1 MNNPNPKAR
10 RDDLLIEELATE
22 LLVYDQ
28 RSHRAHCLNG
38 SAASVFRS
46 ADGNRS
52 VTEIAKA
59 ASDNLHASFGEDLT
73 WLALEELD
81 KNDLL
86 ESPLARTATG
96 PSRRDIL
103 SGGTVAAALL
113 PLVLA
118 ITAPTPASAQSV
130 GPSLLGSTAA
140 APGGEAGPFR

>member
-38 SAASVFRS
+38 SAASVFRR
-46 ADGNRS
+46 ADGNS
-52 VTEIAKA
+52 SIAEIAKA
-59 ASDNLHASFGEDLT
+59 ASDDLHASFGEDLT
-73 WLALEELD
+73 WLALQELD

-86 ESPLARTATG
+86 ESPLVRTAAG

-130 GPSLLGSTAA
+130 GSSLSASTGGAPLGHAR
-140 APGGEAGPFR
+140 PFR